1 MSNKIIAFITQSPIY
16 LRVIGVLQKVRLG
29 KHQIGLY
36 DAIVIFIKKMSNNE
50 ILDRTNGVAYSFT
63 VAIFPGII
71 FLFTL
76 TPYIQNFF
84 PEITNDDII
93 HFLENL
99 LPENLYLA
107 AEATVTDIIGKQ
119 RGGLLS
125 FNFLLTLFLATNGMT
140 SLMSAFNACYKTTET
155 RGFVKMRIVATG
167 LLFILALSIIVAIG
181 LLVVGQQLLEITHI
195 SENIES
201 IISLDTVLILRVIV
215 LYISFQISISSIY
228 YFAPAVHE
236 RWHFFSI
243 GSVFAAIAC
252 ILSSVGF
259 SYYVNNFGTYNKLY
273 GSIGVIIV
281 LMLWLYMLSLILLV
295 GFEMNASLD
304 MAKQEKLNGENEE
317 ISA

>member
-1 MSNKIIAFITQSPIY
+1 MGSNE
-16 LRVIGVLQKVRLG
+16 L
-29 KHQIGLY
+29 
-36 DAIVIFIKKMSNNE
+36 
-50 ILDRTNGVAYSFT
+50 LDRTNGVAYSFT

-99 LPENLYLA
+99 LPQNLYLA
-107 AEATVTDIIGKQ
+107 AETTITDIIGKQ

-125 FNFLLTLFLATNGMT
+125 FNFFLPLFLATNGMT
-140 SLMSAFNACYKTTET
+140 SLMSAFNACYKTAET

-181 LLVVGQQLLEITHI
+181 LLIVGQQLLDLTHI
-195 SENIES
+195 AENIEKV
-201 IISLDTVLILRVIV
+201 ISLDTVLILRVVV
-215 LYISFQISISSIY
+215 LYISFQFSISSIY

-236 RWHFFSI
+236 KWHFLSI

-252 ILSSVGF
+252 ILSSIGF

-304 MAKQEKLNGENEE
+304 MAKQEKLNGESEE
-317 ISA
+317 ISS